1 MAKQLLFSDSARRKM
16 MGGVDILAQAVGS
29 TLGPTGRNV
38 IISKSFGGPLVT
50 KDGVTVSKEIELPDP
65 FENMGAKL
73 VNVVASKTSDVA
85 GDGTTTA
92 TILARAIYREGL
104 RNVTSG
110 ANPTAVRRGI
120 EKAVEV
126 AVSELHEK
134 LSRPVSKKEEI
145 AQVAAIS
152 ANNDPAI
159 GNMLADAVERVG
171 RDGVITV
178 EEGKT
183 ASTTLEFVE
192 GMQFDKGY
200 LSPYF
205 VTSPTTMEVIFED
218 ALILLHEKKISS
230 LREMIPLL
238 EKVAQSGKPLL
249 IVAEDLEGEA
259 LATLVVNKLRGVLNI
274 AAVKAPGFG
283 DRRKAMLG
291 DMAVLT
297 GGTVISEDLGLKLEN
312 LQLSQLG
319 RAKQVKV
326 DKDTTTII
334 QGDGKKA
341 DIQRRIDQLRRQIEE
356 TDSEYD
362 KEKFQERL
370 AKLSGG
376 VALVRVGAP
385 TEADMKQTK
394 ARVEDALHATRAAAE
409 EGIVPGGG
417 VALIRVIPAVEKLHA
432 ELQGDEKLGAAI
444 VLRALEEPTRYIASN
459 SGHDGGVIAQ
469 EVKSNSGAVGF
480 DANTGN
486 FVDMFEA
493 GIIDPTKVT
502 RTALQNAASIAALM
516 LTTEAMVT
524 SIKDD
529 EKEALP
535 RSKAL
540 SARDLGGKGNLA
552 RDGSLQSVPPG
563 FFFRRESHF
572 LVSIPSVP
580 AGSSVRNWCR
590 MIFWEYQW
598 SWVKS
603 RDGLF
608 PALQRP

>member
-1 MAKQLLFSDSARRKM
+1 MFE
-16 MGGVDILAQAVGS
+16 GVDILAHAVGT

-38 IISKSFGGPLVT
+38 ILSKSFGGPTVT
-50 KDGVTVSKEIELPDP
+50 KDGVTVSKEIELADP

-104 RNVTSG
+104 RNITSG
-110 ANPTAVRRGI
+110 ANPTTVRRGI
-120 EKAVEV
+120 EKAVEA
-126 AVSELHEK
+126 AVEELK
-134 LSRPVSKKEEI
+134 KISRPVSKKEEI
-145 AQVAAIS
+145 AQVGSIS
-152 ANNDPAI
+152 ANNDPTI
-159 GNMLADAVERVG
+159 GKMLADAVERVG

-183 ASTTLEFVE
+183 ADTTLEFVE

-205 VTSPTTMEVIFED
+205 VTSPTTMEVVFED

-249 IVAEDLEGEA
+249 IVAEDVEGEA

-291 DMAVLT
+291 DLAVLT

-319 RAKQVKV
+319 KAKQVKV
-326 DKDTTTII
+326 NKDSTTII
-334 QGDGKKA
+334 QGAGKRTE
-341 DIQRRIDQLRRQIEE
+341 IQRRIDQLRRQIEE
-356 TDSEYD
+356 TESEYD

-376 VALVRVGAP
+376 VALIRVGAP

-394 ARVEDALHATRAAAE
+394 TRIEDALHATRAAAE
-409 EGIVPGGG
+409 EGIVAGGG
-417 VALIRVIPAVEKLHA
+417 VALLRVIPAVQKLQDGLDA
-432 ELQGDEKLGAAI
+432 DERLGASI
-444 VLRALEEPTRYIASN
+444 VLRALEEPIRHIASN
-459 SGHDGGVIAQ
+459 SGHDGGVVAD
-469 EVKSNSGAVGF
+469 EVKSRKDAVGF
-480 DANTGN
+480 NANTGEY
-486 FVDMFEA
+486 VDMFEA
-493 GIIDPTKVT
+493 GIVDPTKVT
-502 RTALQNAASIAALM
+502 RSALQNAASIAALM
-516 LTTEAMVT
+516 LTTEALIT
-524 SIKDD
+524 NIKED
-529 EKEALP
+529 EE
-535 RSKAL
+535 
-540 SARDLGGKGNLA
+540 KGT
-552 RDGSLQSVPPG
+552 RVEG
-563 FFFRRESHF
+563 
-572 LVSIPSVP
+572 
-580 AGSSVRNWCR
+580 SVR
-590 MIFWEYQW
+590 
-598 SWVKS
+598 
-603 RDGLF
+603 
-608 PALQRP
+608 